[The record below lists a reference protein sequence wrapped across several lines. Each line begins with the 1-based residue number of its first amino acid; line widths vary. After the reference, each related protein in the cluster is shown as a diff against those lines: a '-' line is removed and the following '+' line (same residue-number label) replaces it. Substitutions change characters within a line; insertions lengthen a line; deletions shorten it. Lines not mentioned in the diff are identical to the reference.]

1 MIIQTE
7 KKIAAISR
15 LLVIYGLFIFAG
27 LLWNAA
33 DGGIENMHQFIR
45 GVVRGI
51 VMIYLARTIWQYKK
65 VHWWMITGLSLVFS
79 IVGLSAIVLLIMGG
93 VMNDRMQYVTLAVI
107 TVPVIVLL
115 LRVFYLSI
123 QKDVRQQFVN

>member
-15 LLVIYGLFIFAG
+15 LLVIYSLFIFAG
-27 LLWNAA
+27 LLWNVA

-51 VMIYLARTIWQYKK
+51 VMFYLARTIWQYKK

-79 IVGLSAIVLLIMGG
+79 IVGLGGIILLIMGG

-107 TVPVIVLL
+107 IVPVIVLL